1 MKKLLTKRCDAA
13 EFKMTDEGPGGFTGY
28 ASVFDVVDRG
38 GDIVA
43 KGAFAGSLDAFR
55 RDGFIAVGHDWGQSG
70 VATIK
75 SAEEDA
81 HGLLIEAEF
90 HSTPDAQAE
99 RVKLKERLERGKS
112 VGLSIGFQI
121 ADGGTE
127 RDKATKARRLTK
139 IDLFEVSIVT
149 VPMNA
154 EAQAIA
160 AKAATSAAEA
170 KALFEDVLAERVP
183 SLWELWDVMTTCIA
197 RIVRLAHDAEGT
209 GTVVDAES
217 LLDEATGEFVARM
230 RATVLERVESGE
242 TYYYGFEIPNGE
254 PPAGLTFAAHADAV
268 LAAADGLLARAKTIT
283 ALRAKD
289 NRRPS
294 LAHTQAMA
302 ALAARLDEIKGA
314 AGAIAPPDPE
324 PEPVLSAEDSKAL
337 RTASL
342 RAISRASVVA
352 AK

>member
-1 MKKLLTKRCDAA
+1 
-13 EFKMTDEGPGGFTGY
+13 
-28 ASVFDVVDRG
+28 
-38 GDIVA
+38 
-43 KGAFAGSLDAFR
+43 
-55 RDGFIAVGHDWGQSG
+55 
-70 VATIK
+70 
-75 SAEEDA
+75 
-81 HGLLIEAEF
+81 
-90 HSTPDAQAE
+90 
-99 RVKLKERLERGKS
+99 
-112 VGLSIGFQI
+112 
-121 ADGGTE
+121 
-127 RDKATKARRLTK
+127 
-139 IDLFEVSIVT
+139 
-149 VPMNA
+149 
-154 EAQAIA
+154 
-160 AKAATSAAEA
+160 
-170 KALFEDVLAERVP
+170 
-183 SLWELWDVMTTCIA
+183 
-197 RIVRLAHDAEGT
+197 
-209 GTVVDAES
+209 
-217 LLDEATGEFVARM
+217 M